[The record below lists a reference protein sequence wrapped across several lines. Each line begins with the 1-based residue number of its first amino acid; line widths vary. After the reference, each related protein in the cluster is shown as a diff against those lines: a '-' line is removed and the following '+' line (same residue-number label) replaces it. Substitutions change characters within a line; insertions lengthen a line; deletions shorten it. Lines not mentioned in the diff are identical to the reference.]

1 MFLLLAI
8 WRIGDRSSN
17 FQINVFDEDI
27 VKIPD
32 TGKKPRPIWPGGKI
46 FCLDRSN
53 MGFWF
58 ALARIIRGIKRTPI
72 SADWPKCPF
81 GLERSVNASIDP
93 VPAGFAAEKERPS
106 KPGHRQNQ
114 NDGSECDKKKTKY
127 FHKLW
132 DVLAERAQATIT
144 RNSMEPE
151 QRRQRRLVRSTAN
164 WTFRELSPIAIR
176 RMSAI
181 ACWSGSVW
189 NQVLFAVC
197 TAPEG
202 DLEGA
207 LLNRSSDFFT

>member
-1 MFLLLAI
+1 MFCLLAI
-8 WRIGDRSSN
+8 WRIGGRSSN
-17 FQINVFDEDI
+17 CQINIFDEDI

-58 ALARIIRGIKRTPI
+58 ALARIIRGIKRTPV
-72 SADWPKCPF
+72 SADLPKRLF
-81 GLERSVNASIDP
+81 RLERPVNASIDP

-151 QRRQRRLVRSTAN
+151 QRRQRRLVRCSLP
-164 WTFRELSPIAIR
+164 ELRRGEVWLPSSPFYPVHAR
-176 RMSAI
+176 CTYPRKTYNPM
-181 ACWSGSVW
+181 
-189 NQVLFAVC
+189 AV
-197 TAPEG
+197 TG
-202 DLEGA
+202 KRNNGQ
-207 LLNRSSDFFT
+207 